1 MSHAKNKVEWCLKKA
16 ERELKESEMHRGLV
30 KLNSDKERAKE
41 HIGKAE
47 HYLSATIYLKKGNFS
62 DISASTVFYAMYH
75 CLLAILAKNGYESR
89 NQECTFAAVES
100 LIKSEK
106 IDLDVEQ
113 LRKIASFEEDLEKE
127 DIVTLREESQYGTEA
142 IEDTDKI
149 RKLKDDTKAF
159 IETVREVLSG

>member
-1 MSHAKNKVEWCLKKA
+1 MGHLENKLEWCLKKA
-16 ERELKESEMHRGLV
+16 QKEGRKHRSLREISADPE
-30 KLNSDKERAKE
+30 
-41 HIGKAE
+41 KAE
-47 HYLSATIYLKKGNFS
+47 KHLEKADHNFKAVIYLIKGNFP
-62 DISASTVFYAMYH
+62 DWAISASFYAMYH

-89 NQECTFAAVES
+89 NQECTIAAVES
-100 LIKSEK
+100 LIKSGK

-149 RKLKDDTKAF
+149 RKLKDETKAF
-159 IETVREVLSG
+159 IETVREALRE